1 MSEIVVTLPEIA
13 TWTKAAL
20 IEAGIP
26 DRAQYTS
33 VRFLKGDKN
42 IGQTNASS
50 VNLISRLMAIKRGGG
65 VSDAK
70 LYKILSGYTSCT
82 MVAIVD

>member
-1 MSEIVVTLPEIA
+1 MAEIIVTLPEIA

-20 IEAGIP
+20 IEAGVP
-26 DRAQYTS
+26 NSAQYTS

-42 IGQTNASS
+42 IGQTSATSAS
-50 VNLISRLMAIKRGGG
+50 LIARLLAIKRGGG

-70 LYKILSGYTSCT
+70 LYKTISGYTSCT
-82 MVAIVD
+82 MIAVVE